1 VKVTRFAT
9 RIFALA
15 ALAALTGA
23 VTGCGRPLN
32 VKTAPGFVELREQSD
47 FAYRATSPDGVVFG
61 VRVIDDEA
69 RGDLSF
75 WTHALT
81 LQMHDV
87 DGYALLETR
96 DVTSK
101 DGTPGKLLRFGHD
114 EGNKPFAY
122 WLGVYMAQG
131 RLFVAE
137 AGGAKAALDDGEK
150 SQRVERMFA
159 SLELRCGSIV
169 APVLASRT
177 CNRW

>member
-1 VKVTRFAT
+1 VKSALFKS
-9 RIFALA
+9 LA
-15 ALAALTGA
+15 AAVSTFAIAAVLG
-23 VTGCGRPLN
+23 GCGRPLN
-32 VKTAPGFVELREQSD
+32 VKTAAGFVELHEEGD
-47 FAYRATSPDGVVFG
+47 YAYRATTPDGVVFA

-69 RGDLSF
+69 RGDLGF

-87 DGYALLETR
+87 DGYALLETK
-96 DVTSK
+96 DVTAK

-122 WLGVYMAQG
+122 WLAVYMAQN
-131 RLFVAE
+131 RLYVVE
-137 AGGAKAALDDGEK
+137 AGGAKGGMEGA
-150 SQRVERMFA
+150 SPRVEQMLA